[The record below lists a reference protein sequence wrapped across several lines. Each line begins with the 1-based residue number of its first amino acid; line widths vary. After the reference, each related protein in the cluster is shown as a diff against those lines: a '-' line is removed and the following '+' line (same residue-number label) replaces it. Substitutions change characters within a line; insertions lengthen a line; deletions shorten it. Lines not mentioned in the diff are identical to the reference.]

1 MTSLG
6 DFAESTIQPA
16 CPSRDIP
23 TSRRNDSEGSAMQ
36 DLGKSHY
43 KGRQISKVY
52 LCYKGPRFH
61 QDIFKASLSSQKL
74 AHQLI

>member
-23 TSRRNDSEGSAMQ
+23 TSRRNNNKGSALH
-36 DLGKSHY
+36 DLGKSHHE
-43 KGRQISKVY
+43 G
-52 LCYKGPRFH
+52 
-61 QDIFKASLSSQKL
+61 
-74 AHQLI
+74 HQLLLQKCTSVAKVQDFIKIYLKHV